1 MCRNFIASFLWL
13 LYKIISSIIFIGFS
27 LLEFAYNKFSKTTV
41 FEKIKKQRKENDGW
55 KKKRPQGGED
65 MMHLRTEKKAMCLE
79 YVIRREQW

>member
-13 LYKIISSIIFIGFS
+13 LYKIISSIIFIGFL

-55 KKKRPQGGED
+55 KKKRPQGGKD
-65 MMHLRTEKKAMCLE
+65 MMHIRTEKKAMCLE